1 MCIIL
6 MYRAVQ
12 RIIEH
17 IINFL
22 SKCVSKG
29 AHQML
34 FNNQSSPHMQRNQ
47 TVDLDLKLSYVQKSE
62 MITGVIG
69 LLKRAPSF
77 HLHHPG
83 RWQQFFIRSS
93 WPHVRFLRLYEA
105 CQCRMLK

>member
-17 IINFL
+17 IIDFL

-34 FNNQSSPHMQRNQ
+34 VNNQSSPHMQRNQ
-47 TVDLDLKLSYVQKSE
+47 TVDLDLKLSYV
-62 MITGVIG
+62 
-69 LLKRAPSF
+69 
-77 HLHHPG
+77 
-83 RWQQFFIRSS
+83 
-93 WPHVRFLRLYEA
+93 
-105 CQCRMLK
+105 